1 MFVVILS
8 GSVSFD
14 MTSVVVAIQPCFT
27 YDLVCVSELSPFTL
41 FECSLKFIFVATVE
55 IIFLLSF
62 VFKELLLA
70 VEQSRARL
78 RLSLYVR
85 RLRKPFGKRR
95 SIWSRSKS
103 SPTQAI

>member
-14 MTSVVVAIQPCFT
+14 MTSVVAAIQLCFT

-78 RLSLYVR
+78 RLSFYVR
-85 RLRKPFGKRR
+85 RLRKPFGNRC
-95 SIWSRSKS
+95 SI
-103 SPTQAI
+103 